1 MEPLKPRDKVTQ
13 HMTRDGL
20 TLDNQTTGESVNVSS
35 REAEQEYTAQP
46 EGAAEKILERADEL
60 HDRHKAKKAA
70 KDAGETV
77 VRATGPVSR
86 LQFTAEERAS
96 PELAP
101 YIKKAEKRADK
112 LEAAKEALP
121 KKRVVTKETVY
132 DEAKGKAKSRLYFD
146 KVEKAPPQLKPN
158 PASRPIQEAGLYLH
172 GKIHEVEHENV
183 GVEGGHKGEELAERQ
198 AGRMIRSGVHRHKL
212 KPYRAAAKAE
222 RKSIAANAEFAYQKS
237 LRDNPELAQA
247 AKNPV
252 SRFWQKQ
259 HIKREYA
266 KAARAAGQTAQGA
279 AGTAKTTAAAA
290 KKSIG
295 VLSAMREQ
303 QAIAIG
309 GNRYATFLQMNADQ
323 LHALEQDERLS
334 YVGKSIY
341 MGSLELSP
349 SLTLG
354 LMEYLDDN
362 AAIYPS
368 STSVEEGRLPEAPM
382 EIALSEDILKYLGFE
397 GGIGDK
403 ITLSLQKNLRHN
415 IVDSYSYT
423 AEFVLTGRLKNNYLG
438 YTSGTVTGVVGEGT
452 AEQLL
457 PESYIYYNVDIQ
469 TTDKKSFQAVV
480 DDINKEL
487 NIHELDTSY
496 NIVYLNA
503 LGISYTANSEDAN
516 DKGFSFMT
524 VAGIL
529 VGSLILLA
537 AGLVIYNILKISV
550 SKRIKGY
557 GTLRAI
563 GGEKGQLYQIIVIEV
578 ILLCLM
584 GIPIGML
591 LGFLSARGILEAAT
605 GLVSPELFLVQDA
618 SELKTLIA
626 ENSSLNGTLLVLSGA
641 ITLAFAL
648 FAALPAARSAA
659 RVSPI
664 MAMSGTNLKIRRR
677 KRKTKKIHN
686 FEAYYARLNLKRNKG
701 RTAITILS
709 LVMSITVFI
718 ALQGFSSLLNAASAL
733 QDNHLGDYQIT
744 NESVGFTTDDLNTLR
759 KNEAV
764 QSVAAIQFS
773 LYEQNENGL
782 LDEISL
788 EFQLKPGETFQVVG
802 LNDEYWD
809 YFMGDQLPEEQL
821 GQLKSGNACIVRN
834 PIPMSYG
841 EDVLEFTNIEA
852 GENICVAGMELNV
865 LKTLDGYDGYLG
877 IGNGGFTNGV
887 QVIVDDAIYERLTGK
902 DTYSEFLPTLN
913 EGADREIFDTFIESF
928 CDRTPGTTFLSY
940 EESDQQLKESFAQIQ
955 MLAWGLILFVG
966 LIGILNIINTVY
978 TNIHT
983 RVTEIGMQR
992 AIGMSAGSLYKTFL
1006 WEGAYYGV
1014 IASVIGSVLGYVC
1027 TIFIEAATSD
1037 TIQLVAIPVMPILE
1051 ATLLAVG
1058 ACLLA
1063 TAIPLRK
1070 ISKMNIVDSIET
1082 VE

>member
-1 MEPLKPRDKVTQ
+1 MKSYRTLALKELLSQKVTSILILIAVVLSTM
-13 HMTRDGL
+13 MT
-20 TLDNQTTGESVNVSS
+20 T
-35 REAEQEYTAQP
+35 
-46 EGAAEKILERADEL
+46 I
-60 HDRHKAKKAA
+60 
-70 KDAGETV
+70 
-77 VRATGPVSR
+77 
-86 LQFTAEERAS
+86 
-96 PELAP
+96 
-101 YIKKAEKRADK
+101 
-112 LEAAKEALP
+112 
-121 KKRVVTKETVY
+121 
-132 DEAKGKAKSRLYFD
+132 
-146 KVEKAPPQLKPN
+146 
-158 PASRPIQEAGLYLH
+158 
-172 GKIHEVEHENV
+172 V
-183 GVEGGHKGEELAERQ
+183 GQ
-198 AGRMIRSGVHRHKL
+198 
-212 KPYRAAAKAE
+212 
-222 RKSIAANAEFAYQKS
+222 
-237 LRDNPELAQA
+237 
-247 AKNPV
+247 
-252 SRFWQKQ
+252 
-259 HIKREYA
+259 
-266 KAARAAGQTAQGA
+266 
-279 AGTAKTTAAAA
+279 
-290 KKSIG
+290 SIG

-303 QAIAIG
+303 QAIAIGGNRYATFLQMNADQLHALEQDERLSYVGKSIYMGSLELSPSLAIAIG

-368 STSVEEGRLPEAPM
+368 STSVEGGRLPEAPM

-397 GGIGDK
+397 GSIGDK

-415 IVDSYSYT
+415 IADCYSYT
-423 AEFVLTGRLKNNYLG
+423 AEFVLTGILKNNYLG
-438 YTSGTVTGVVGEGT
+438 YTSGTVMGVVGEGT

-457 PESYIYYNVDIQ
+457 PESYIYYNVDIR
-469 TTDKKSFQAVV
+469 TADKKNFQAVV

-503 LGISYTANSEDAN
+503 LGISYTANSEGAN

-529 VGSLILLA
+529 VGTLILLA

-852 GENICVAGMELNV
+852 GERDYFMGDQLPEEQLGQLKSGNACIVRNPIPMSYGEDVLEFTNIEAGENICVAGMELNV

-913 EGADREIFDTFIESF
+913 EGADREIFDTFIEAF

-1006 WEGAYYGV
+1006 WEGAYYGI

-1037 TIQLVAIPVMPILE
+1037 TLQLVAIPVMPILE

-1070 ISKMNIVDSIET
+1070 ISKMSIVDSIET

>member
-1 MEPLKPRDKVTQ
+1 MKSYRTLALKELLSQKVTSILILIAVVLSTM
-13 HMTRDGL
+13 MT
-20 TLDNQTTGESVNVSS
+20 T
-35 REAEQEYTAQP
+35 
-46 EGAAEKILERADEL
+46 I
-60 HDRHKAKKAA
+60 
-70 KDAGETV
+70 
-77 VRATGPVSR
+77 
-86 LQFTAEERAS
+86 
-96 PELAP
+96 
-101 YIKKAEKRADK
+101 
-112 LEAAKEALP
+112 
-121 KKRVVTKETVY
+121 
-132 DEAKGKAKSRLYFD
+132 
-146 KVEKAPPQLKPN
+146 
-158 PASRPIQEAGLYLH
+158 
-172 GKIHEVEHENV
+172 V
-183 GVEGGHKGEELAERQ
+183 GQ
-198 AGRMIRSGVHRHKL
+198 
-212 KPYRAAAKAE
+212 
-222 RKSIAANAEFAYQKS
+222 
-237 LRDNPELAQA
+237 
-247 AKNPV
+247 
-252 SRFWQKQ
+252 
-259 HIKREYA
+259 
-266 KAARAAGQTAQGA
+266 
-279 AGTAKTTAAAA
+279 
-290 KKSIG
+290 SIG

-323 LHALEQDERLS
+323 LHALEQDEHLS

-354 LMEYLDDN
+354 LMEYWDDT

-415 IVDSYSYT
+415 IADSYSYT
-423 AEFVLTGRLKNNYLG
+423 AEFVLTGILKNNYLG

-457 PESYIYYNVDIQ
+457 TESYIYYNVDIR
-469 TTDKKSFQAVV
+469 TADKKNFQAVV
-480 DDINKEL
+480 DDIN
-487 NIHELDTSY
+487 
-496 NIVYLNA
+496 
-503 LGISYTANSEDAN
+503 
-516 DKGFSFMT
+516 
-524 VAGIL
+524 
-529 VGSLILLA
+529 
-537 AGLVIYNILKISV
+537 
-550 SKRIKGY
+550 
-557 GTLRAI
+557 
-563 GGEKGQLYQIIVIEV
+563 
-578 ILLCLM
+578 
-584 GIPIGML
+584 
-591 LGFLSARGILEAAT
+591 
-605 GLVSPELFLVQDA
+605 
-618 SELKTLIA
+618 
-626 ENSSLNGTLLVLSGA
+626 
-641 ITLAFAL
+641 
-648 FAALPAARSAA
+648 
-659 RVSPI
+659 
-664 MAMSGTNLKIRRR
+664 
-677 KRKTKKIHN
+677 
-686 FEAYYARLNLKRNKG
+686 NKG

-733 QDNHLGDYQIT
+733 QDNHVGDYQIT
-744 NESVGFTTDDLNTLR
+744 NESIGFTTDDLNTLR

-913 EGADREIFDTFIESF
+913 EGADRENFDTFIEAF
-928 CDRTPGTTFLSY
+928 CNRIPGTTFLSY
-940 EESDQQLKESFAQIQ
+940 EETDQQLKESFAQIQ

-992 AIGMSAGSLYKTFL
+992 AIGMSADSLYKTFL
-1006 WEGAYYGV
+1006 WEGAYYGI

-1070 ISKMNIVDSIET
+1070 ISKMSIVDSIET

>member
-1 MEPLKPRDKVTQ
+1 MKLVIAEKPSVAQSLAAVIGATARKDGYLEGNGWRVSWCVGHLAGLADADSYDPKYAKWRYDDLPILPEHWQMVVGKDKKKQFDILKKLMNAPDVTEVVNACDAGREGELIFRSVYELAGCQKPMKRLWISSMEDSAIREGFANLRPGADY
-13 HMTRDGL
+13 DGL
-20 TLDNQTTGESVNVSS
+20 RDAALCRAKADWLVGINATRLFSVLYHRTLNIGRVMSPTLALIVQ
-35 REAEQEYTAQP
+35 REAEIDTF
-46 EGAAEKILERADEL
+46 K
-60 HDRHKAKKAA
+60 
-70 KDAGETV
+70 
-77 VRATGPVSR
+77 PVP
-86 LQFTAEERAS
+86 F
-96 PELAP
+96 
-101 YIKKAEKRADK
+101 Y
-112 LEAAKEALP
+112 
-121 KKRVVTKETVY
+121 
-132 DEAKGKAKSRLYFD
+132 
-146 KVEKAPPQLKPN
+146 
-158 PASRPIQEAGLYLH
+158 
-172 GKIHEVEHENV
+172 
-183 GVEGGHKGEELAERQ
+183 
-198 AGRMIRSGVHRHKL
+198 
-212 KPYRAAAKAE
+212 
-222 RKSIAANAEFAYQKS
+222 
-237 LRDNPELAQA
+237 
-247 AKNPV
+247 
-252 SRFWQKQ
+252 
-259 HIKREYA
+259 
-266 KAARAAGQTAQGA
+266 
-279 AGTAKTTAAAA
+279 
-290 KKSIG
+290 
-295 VLSAMREQ
+295 
-303 QAIAIG
+303 
-309 GNRYATFLQMNADQ
+309 
-323 LHALEQDERLS
+323 
-334 YVGKSIY
+334 
-341 MGSLELSP
+341 
-349 SLTLG
+349 
-354 LMEYLDDN
+354 
-362 AAIYPS
+362 
-368 STSVEEGRLPEAPM
+368 
-382 EIALSEDILKYLGFE
+382 
-397 GGIGDK
+397 
-403 ITLSLQKNLRHN
+403 
-415 IVDSYSYT
+415 
-423 AEFVLTGRLKNNYLG
+423 
-438 YTSGTVTGVVGEGT
+438 
-452 AEQLL
+452 
-457 PESYIYYNVDIQ
+457 
-469 TTDKKSFQAVV
+469 KKSFQAVV
-480 DDINKEL
+480 DDINMEL

-503 LGISYTANSEDAN
+503 LGISYTANSEGAN
-516 DKGFSFMT
+516 DKGFSFMA

-563 GGEKGQLYQIIVIEV
+563 GSEKGQLYQIIVIEV
-578 ILLCLM
+578 TLLCLI

-605 GLVSPELFLVQDA
+605 GLVSPELFLVQDS

-626 ENSSLNGTLLVLSGA
+626 ENSSLNGTLLILSGA

-733 QDNHLGDYQIT
+733 QDNHVGDYQIT
-744 NESVGFTTDDLNTLR
+744 NESIGFTTDDLNTLR

-821 GQLKSGNACIVRN
+821 GQLKAGNACIVRN

-841 EDVLEFTNIEA
+841 EDVLKFTNIEA

-913 EGADREIFDTFIESF
+913 EGVDRESFDTFVEDF
-928 CDRTPGTTFLSY
+928 CKRVPGTTFLSY
-940 EESDQQLKESFAQIQ
+940 EETDQQLKESFAQIQ

-992 AIGMSAGSLYKTFL
+992 AIGMSAESLYKTFL
-1006 WEGAYYGV
+1006 WEGAYYGI

-1037 TIQLVAIPVMPILE
+1037 TLQLVAIPVIPILE

-1058 ACLLA
+1058 ACLMA

-1070 ISKMNIVDSIET
+1070 ISKMSIVDSIET

>member
-1 MEPLKPRDKVTQ
+1 MKSYRTLALKELLSQKVTSILILIAVVLSTM
-13 HMTRDGL
+13 MT
-20 TLDNQTTGESVNVSS
+20 T
-35 REAEQEYTAQP
+35 
-46 EGAAEKILERADEL
+46 I
-60 HDRHKAKKAA
+60 
-70 KDAGETV
+70 
-77 VRATGPVSR
+77 
-86 LQFTAEERAS
+86 
-96 PELAP
+96 
-101 YIKKAEKRADK
+101 
-112 LEAAKEALP
+112 
-121 KKRVVTKETVY
+121 
-132 DEAKGKAKSRLYFD
+132 
-146 KVEKAPPQLKPN
+146 
-158 PASRPIQEAGLYLH
+158 
-172 GKIHEVEHENV
+172 V
-183 GVEGGHKGEELAERQ
+183 GQ
-198 AGRMIRSGVHRHKL
+198 
-212 KPYRAAAKAE
+212 
-222 RKSIAANAEFAYQKS
+222 
-237 LRDNPELAQA
+237 
-247 AKNPV
+247 
-252 SRFWQKQ
+252 
-259 HIKREYA
+259 
-266 KAARAAGQTAQGA
+266 
-279 AGTAKTTAAAA
+279 
-290 KKSIG
+290 SIG

-354 LMEYLDDN
+354 LMEYLDDT

-368 STSVEEGRLPEAPM
+368 STSIEEGRLPEASM

-397 GGIGDK
+397 GDIGDK

-415 IVDSYSYT
+415 IADSYSYT
-423 AEFVLTGRLKNNYLG
+423 AEFVLTGILKNNYLG

-469 TTDKKSFQAVV
+469 TADKKSFQAVV
-480 DDINKEL
+480 DDFNKEL

-563 GGEKGQLYQIIVIEV
+563 GSEKGQLYQIIVIEV
-578 ILLCLM
+578 TLLCLI

-591 LGFLSARGILEAAT
+591 LGFLSARGILETAT
-605 GLVSPELFLVQDA
+605 GLVSPELFLVQDS

-626 ENSSLNGTLLVLSGA
+626 ENSSLNGTLLILSGA

-773 LYEQNENGL
+773 LYEQNENGQ
-782 LDEISL
+782 LDGISL

-809 YFMGDQLPEEQL
+809 YFMGSITRRTAWTTE
-821 GQLKSGNACIVRN
+821 IR
-834 PIPMSYG
+834 
-841 EDVLEFTNIEA
+841 
-852 GENICVAGMELNV
+852 
-865 LKTLDGYDGYLG
+865 
-877 IGNGGFTNGV
+877 
-887 QVIVDDAIYERLTGK
+887 ERL
-902 DTYSEFLPTLN
+902 YS
-913 EGADREIFDTFIESF
+913 
-928 CDRTPGTTFLSY
+928 
-940 EESDQQLKESFAQIQ
+940 KES
-955 MLAWGLILFVG
+955 
-966 LIGILNIINTVY
+966 Y
-978 TNIHT
+978 SH
-983 RVTEIGMQR
+983 E
-992 AIGMSAGSLYKTFL
+992 
-1006 WEGAYYGV
+1006 
-1014 IASVIGSVLGYVC
+1014 
-1027 TIFIEAATSD
+1027 
-1037 TIQLVAIPVMPILE
+1037 
-1051 ATLLAVG
+1051 
-1058 ACLLA
+1058 
-1063 TAIPLRK
+1063 LRRRC
-1070 ISKMNIVDSIET
+1070 S
-1082 VE
+1082 

>member
-1 MEPLKPRDKVTQ
+1 MKSYRTLALKELLSQKVTSILILIAVVLSTM
-13 HMTRDGL
+13 MT
-20 TLDNQTTGESVNVSS
+20 T
-35 REAEQEYTAQP
+35 
-46 EGAAEKILERADEL
+46 I
-60 HDRHKAKKAA
+60 
-70 KDAGETV
+70 
-77 VRATGPVSR
+77 
-86 LQFTAEERAS
+86 
-96 PELAP
+96 
-101 YIKKAEKRADK
+101 
-112 LEAAKEALP
+112 
-121 KKRVVTKETVY
+121 
-132 DEAKGKAKSRLYFD
+132 
-146 KVEKAPPQLKPN
+146 
-158 PASRPIQEAGLYLH
+158 
-172 GKIHEVEHENV
+172 V
-183 GVEGGHKGEELAERQ
+183 GQ
-198 AGRMIRSGVHRHKL
+198 
-212 KPYRAAAKAE
+212 
-222 RKSIAANAEFAYQKS
+222 
-237 LRDNPELAQA
+237 
-247 AKNPV
+247 
-252 SRFWQKQ
+252 
-259 HIKREYA
+259 
-266 KAARAAGQTAQGA
+266 
-279 AGTAKTTAAAA
+279 
-290 KKSIG
+290 SIG

-368 STSVEEGRLPEAPM
+368 STSVEGGRLPEAPM

-415 IVDSYSYT
+415 IADSYSYT
-423 AEFVLTGRLKNNYLG
+423 AEFVLTGILKNNYLG

-457 PESYIYYNVDIQ
+457 PESYIYYNVDIR
-469 TTDKKSFQAVV
+469 TADKKNFQAVV
-480 DDINKEL
+480 DDINKEF
-487 NIHELDTSY
+487 NTHELDTSY

-503 LGISYTANSEDAN
+503 LGISYTANSEGAN

-529 VGSLILLA
+529 VGTLILLA

-578 ILLCLM
+578 ILLCLI

-902 DTYSEFLPTLN
+902 NTYSEFLPTLN
-913 EGADREIFDTFIESF
+913 EDADRENFDTFIEAF
-928 CDRTPGTTFLSY
+928 CNRIPGTTFLSY
-940 EESDQQLKESFAQIQ
+940 EETDQQLKESFAQIQ

-992 AIGMSAGSLYKTFL
+992 AIGMSSGSLYKTFL

-1070 ISKMNIVDSIET
+1070 ISKMSIVDSIET

>member
-1 MEPLKPRDKVTQ
+1 MPCPHNEITIVQRSQ
-13 HMTRDGL
+13 
-20 TLDNQTTGESVNVSS
+20 
-35 REAEQEYTAQP
+35 
-46 EGAAEKILERADEL
+46 
-60 HDRHKAKKAA
+60 
-70 KDAGETV
+70 
-77 VRATGPVSR
+77 
-86 LQFTAEERAS
+86 
-96 PELAP
+96 
-101 YIKKAEKRADK
+101 
-112 LEAAKEALP
+112 
-121 KKRVVTKETVY
+121 
-132 DEAKGKAKSRLYFD
+132 
-146 KVEKAPPQLKPN
+146 
-158 PASRPIQEAGLYLH
+158 
-172 GKIHEVEHENV
+172 
-183 GVEGGHKGEELAERQ
+183 RQ
-198 AGRMIRSGVHRHKL
+198 SAV
-212 KPYRAAAKAE
+212 
-222 RKSIAANAEFAYQKS
+222 
-237 LRDNPELAQA
+237 
-247 AKNPV
+247 
-252 SRFWQKQ
+252 
-259 HIKREYA
+259 
-266 KAARAAGQTAQGA
+266 
-279 AGTAKTTAAAA
+279 AAAA
-290 KKSIG
+290 YQSGEKLFCEYDQQVKHYPEKRGIVHNEILLPANAPRSYADRNTLWNAAEAVEKQWNSQLARRW
-295 VLSAMREQ
+295 VLTIPREIPPDQYAVLVREFCEQ
-303 QAIAIG
+303 QFVSKGMIADFAIHDPHPPGHNPHAHVMLTMRAMDEHGKWLPKSRKVYDLDENGERIKLPSG
-309 GNRYATFLQMNADQ
+309 RWKSHKEDTVDWNDQKYCEIWRHEWEVIQNRF
-323 LHALEQDERLS
+323 
-334 YVGKSIY
+334 
-341 MGSLELSP
+341 
-349 SLTLG
+349 
-354 LMEYLDDN
+354 
-362 AAIYPS
+362 
-368 STSVEEGRLPEAPM
+368 
-382 EIALSEDILKYLGFE
+382 
-397 GGIGDK
+397 
-403 ITLSLQKNLRHN
+403 
-415 IVDSYSYT
+415 
-423 AEFVLTGRLKNNYLG
+423 
-438 YTSGTVTGVVGEGT
+438 TGVVGEGT

-469 TTDKKSFQAVV
+469 TADKKSFQAVV
-480 DDINKEL
+480 DDFNKEL

-563 GGEKGQLYQIIVIEV
+563 GSEKGQLYQIIVIEV
-578 ILLCLM
+578 TLLCLI

-591 LGFLSARGILEAAT
+591 LGFLSARGILETAT
-605 GLVSPELFLVQDA
+605 GLVSPELFLVQDS

-626 ENSSLNGTLLVLSGA
+626 ENSSLNGTLLILSGA

-744 NESVGFTTDDLNTLR
+744 NESVGFTADDLNTLK
-759 KNEAV
+759 KNKAV

-773 LYEQNENGL
+773 LYEQNENGQ
-782 LDEISL
+782 LDGISL

-913 EGADREIFDTFIESF
+913 EGADRENFDTFIEAF
-928 CDRTPGTTFLSY
+928 CNRIPGTTFLSY
-940 EESDQQLKESFAQIQ
+940 EETDQQLKESFAQIQ

-992 AIGMSAGSLYKTFL
+992 AIGMSADSLYKTFL
-1006 WEGAYYGV
+1006 WEGAYYGI

>member
-1 MEPLKPRDKVTQ
+1 M
-13 HMTRDGL
+13 
-20 TLDNQTTGESVNVSS
+20 
-35 REAEQEYTAQP
+35 
-46 EGAAEKILERADEL
+46 
-60 HDRHKAKKAA
+60 
-70 KDAGETV
+70 
-77 VRATGPVSR
+77 
-86 LQFTAEERAS
+86 
-96 PELAP
+96 
-101 YIKKAEKRADK
+101 
-112 LEAAKEALP
+112 
-121 KKRVVTKETVY
+121 
-132 DEAKGKAKSRLYFD
+132 
-146 KVEKAPPQLKPN
+146 
-158 PASRPIQEAGLYLH
+158 
-172 GKIHEVEHENV
+172 
-183 GVEGGHKGEELAERQ
+183 
-198 AGRMIRSGVHRHKL
+198 
-212 KPYRAAAKAE
+212 
-222 RKSIAANAEFAYQKS
+222 
-237 LRDNPELAQA
+237 
-247 AKNPV
+247 
-252 SRFWQKQ
+252 
-259 HIKREYA
+259 
-266 KAARAAGQTAQGA
+266 
-279 AGTAKTTAAAA
+279 
-290 KKSIG
+290 
-295 VLSAMREQ
+295 
-303 QAIAIG
+303 
-309 GNRYATFLQMNADQ
+309 
-323 LHALEQDERLS
+323 
-334 YVGKSIY
+334 
-341 MGSLELSP
+341 
-349 SLTLG
+349 
-354 LMEYLDDN
+354 
-362 AAIYPS
+362 
-368 STSVEEGRLPEAPM
+368 
-382 EIALSEDILKYLGFE
+382 
-397 GGIGDK
+397 
-403 ITLSLQKNLRHN
+403 
-415 IVDSYSYT
+415 DSYSYT

-626 ENSSLNGTLLVLSGA
+626 ENSSLNGLLFS
-641 ITLAFAL
+641 
-648 FAALPAARSAA
+648 
-659 RVSPI
+659 RVESLWRLRCLQHCQQPDQPQGYPPI

>member
-1 MEPLKPRDKVTQ
+1 M
-13 HMTRDGL
+13 
-20 TLDNQTTGESVNVSS
+20 
-35 REAEQEYTAQP
+35 
-46 EGAAEKILERADEL
+46 
-60 HDRHKAKKAA
+60 
-70 KDAGETV
+70 
-77 VRATGPVSR
+77 
-86 LQFTAEERAS
+86 
-96 PELAP
+96 
-101 YIKKAEKRADK
+101 
-112 LEAAKEALP
+112 
-121 KKRVVTKETVY
+121 
-132 DEAKGKAKSRLYFD
+132 
-146 KVEKAPPQLKPN
+146 
-158 PASRPIQEAGLYLH
+158 
-172 GKIHEVEHENV
+172 
-183 GVEGGHKGEELAERQ
+183 
-198 AGRMIRSGVHRHKL
+198 
-212 KPYRAAAKAE
+212 
-222 RKSIAANAEFAYQKS
+222 
-237 LRDNPELAQA
+237 
-247 AKNPV
+247 
-252 SRFWQKQ
+252 
-259 HIKREYA
+259 
-266 KAARAAGQTAQGA
+266 
-279 AGTAKTTAAAA
+279 
-290 KKSIG
+290 
-295 VLSAMREQ
+295 
-303 QAIAIG
+303 
-309 GNRYATFLQMNADQ
+309 
-323 LHALEQDERLS
+323 
-334 YVGKSIY
+334 
-341 MGSLELSP
+341 
-349 SLTLG
+349 
-354 LMEYLDDN
+354 
-362 AAIYPS
+362 
-368 STSVEEGRLPEAPM
+368 
-382 EIALSEDILKYLGFE
+382 
-397 GGIGDK
+397 
-403 ITLSLQKNLRHN
+403 
-415 IVDSYSYT
+415 
-423 AEFVLTGRLKNNYLG
+423 
-438 YTSGTVTGVVGEGT
+438 
-452 AEQLL
+452 
-457 PESYIYYNVDIQ
+457 
-469 TTDKKSFQAVV
+469 
-480 DDINKEL
+480 
-487 NIHELDTSY
+487 
-496 NIVYLNA
+496 
-503 LGISYTANSEDAN
+503 
-516 DKGFSFMT
+516 
-524 VAGIL
+524 
-529 VGSLILLA
+529 
-537 AGLVIYNILKISV
+537 
-550 SKRIKGY
+550 
-557 GTLRAI
+557 
-563 GGEKGQLYQIIVIEV
+563 
-578 ILLCLM
+578 
-584 GIPIGML
+584 
-591 LGFLSARGILEAAT
+591 SARGILEAAT

-913 EGADREIFDTFIESF
+913 EGADREIFDTFIEAF

-955 MLAWGLILFVG
+955 
-966 LIGILNIINTVY
+966 INTVY

-992 AIGMSAGSLYKTFL
+992 AIGMSSGSLYKTFL

-1070 ISKMNIVDSIET
+1070 ISKMSIVDSIET

>member
-1 MEPLKPRDKVTQ
+1 MKSYRTLALKELLSQKVTSILILIAVVLSTM
-13 HMTRDGL
+13 MT
-20 TLDNQTTGESVNVSS
+20 T
-35 REAEQEYTAQP
+35 
-46 EGAAEKILERADEL
+46 I
-60 HDRHKAKKAA
+60 
-70 KDAGETV
+70 
-77 VRATGPVSR
+77 
-86 LQFTAEERAS
+86 
-96 PELAP
+96 
-101 YIKKAEKRADK
+101 
-112 LEAAKEALP
+112 
-121 KKRVVTKETVY
+121 
-132 DEAKGKAKSRLYFD
+132 
-146 KVEKAPPQLKPN
+146 
-158 PASRPIQEAGLYLH
+158 
-172 GKIHEVEHENV
+172 V
-183 GVEGGHKGEELAERQ
+183 GQ
-198 AGRMIRSGVHRHKL
+198 
-212 KPYRAAAKAE
+212 
-222 RKSIAANAEFAYQKS
+222 
-237 LRDNPELAQA
+237 
-247 AKNPV
+247 
-252 SRFWQKQ
+252 
-259 HIKREYA
+259 
-266 KAARAAGQTAQGA
+266 
-279 AGTAKTTAAAA
+279 
-290 KKSIG
+290 SIG

-354 LMEYLDDN
+354 LMEYLDDT

-415 IVDSYSYT
+415 IADSYSYT
-423 AEFVLTGRLKNNYLG
+423 AEFVLTGILKNNYLG

-469 TTDKKSFQAVV
+469 TADKKSFQAVV
-480 DDINKEL
+480 DDFNKEL

-563 GGEKGQLYQIIVIEV
+563 GSEKGQLYQIIVIEV
-578 ILLCLM
+578 TLLCLI

-591 LGFLSARGILEAAT
+591 LGFLSARGILETAT
-605 GLVSPELFLVQDA
+605 GLVSPELFLVQDS

-626 ENSSLNGTLLVLSGA
+626 ENSSLNGTLLILSGA

-744 NESVGFTTDDLNTLR
+744 NESVGFTADDLNTLK
-759 KNEAV
+759 KNKAV

-773 LYEQNENGL
+773 LYEQNENGQ
-782 LDEISL
+782 LDGISL

-841 EDVLEFTNIEA
+841 EDVLEFTN
-852 GENICVAGMELNV
+852 MRNV
-865 LKTLDGYDGYLG
+865 
-877 IGNGGFTNGV
+877 IA
-887 QVIVDDAIYERLTGK
+887 VIAIAL
-902 DTYSEFLPTLN
+902 
-913 EGADREIFDTFIESF
+913 
-928 CDRTPGTTFLSY
+928 TTFLFTAVLTIGMGAKGTLEYNMAKMIGTGADALVQGLS
-940 EESDQQLKESFAQIQ
+940 EEQFQQLKENSMFEKVGCWVPIEIMTNTNRMVAEIDYADQPQ
-955 MLAWGLILFVG
+955 LELRMQTPRTGSAPQKANEVLVSANILKD
-966 LIGILNIINTVY
+966 LNIEEKIGA
-978 TNIHT
+978 
-983 RVTEIGMQR
+983 EIPIEFKNRQSGQMYHFDM
-992 AIGMSAGSLYKTFL
+992 IVSGIYDTPNEKS
-1006 WEGAYYGV
+1006 E
-1014 IASVIGSVLGYVC
+1014 SVIV
-1027 TIFIEAATSD
+1027 
-1037 TIQLVAIPVMPILE
+1037 
-1051 ATLLAVG
+1051 
-1058 ACLLA
+1058 
-1063 TAIPLRK
+1063 
-1070 ISKMNIVDSIET
+1070 SKAFMEENPEMI
-1082 VE
+1082 

>member
-1 MEPLKPRDKVTQ
+1 MEATCQRCAHTHTHAGDCGHTHDQQGTGFLILSFLLLVGGVILRYLQLPFWMIPGVEVLWFLLAFLPVGFPVMVEVWKSIRQKDIFNEFSLMLLATIGAFCIGEYPEGVAVMLFYSVGERVQHRAVDRARRNIRRLLDVRPEKALVLRQGKEQSVFPGEVEVGEMIMVKPGERIPL
-13 HMTRDGL
+13 DGL
-20 TLDNQTTGESVNVSS
+20 LQEEYALFDTSALTGESLPRTINRGEEVLAGMIVSGQ
-35 REAEQEYTAQP
+35 A
-46 EGAAEKILERADEL
+46 I
-60 HDRHKAKKAA
+60 
-70 KDAGETV
+70 
-77 VRATGPVSR
+77 R
-86 LQFTAEERAS
+86 L
-96 PELAP
+96 
-101 YIKKAEKRADK
+101 K
-112 LEAAKEALP
+112 
-121 KKRVVTKETVY
+121 VTKPYEQS
-132 DEAKGKAKSRLYFD
+132 A
-146 KVEKAPPQLKPN
+146 
-158 PASRPIQEAGLYLH
+158 
-172 GKIHEVEHENV
+172 
-183 GVEGGHKGEELAERQ
+183 LAR
-198 AGRMIRSGVHRHKL
+198 I
-212 KPYRAAAKAE
+212 
-222 RKSIAANAEFAYQKS
+222 
-237 LRDNPELAQA
+237 LA
-247 AKNPV
+247 
-252 SRFWQKQ
+252 
-259 HIKREYA
+259 
-266 KAARAAGQTAQGA
+266 
-279 AGTAKTTAAAA
+279 
-290 KKSIG
+290 
-295 VLSAMREQ
+295 
-303 QAIAIG
+303 
-309 GNRYATFLQMNADQ
+309 
-323 LHALEQDERLS
+323 
-334 YVGKSIY
+334 
-341 MGSLELSP
+341 
-349 SLTLG
+349 
-354 LMEYLDDN
+354 
-362 AAIYPS
+362 
-368 STSVEEGRLPEAPM
+368 
-382 EIALSEDILKYLGFE
+382 
-397 GGIGDK
+397 
-403 ITLSLQKNLRHN
+403 
-415 IVDSYSYT
+415 
-423 AEFVLTGRLKNNYLG
+423 
-438 YTSGTVTGVVGEGT
+438 
-452 AEQLL
+452 
-457 PESYIYYNVDIQ
+457 
-469 TTDKKSFQAVV
+469 
-480 DDINKEL
+480 
-487 NIHELDTSY
+487 
-496 NIVYLNA
+496 
-503 LGISYTANSEDAN
+503 
-516 DKGFSFMT
+516 
-524 VAGIL
+524 
-529 VGSLILLA
+529 
-537 AGLVIYNILKISV
+537 
-550 SKRIKGY
+550 
-557 GTLRAI
+557 
-563 GGEKGQLYQIIVIEV
+563 
-578 ILLCLM
+578 
-584 GIPIGML
+584 
-591 LGFLSARGILEAAT
+591 
-605 GLVSPELFLVQDA
+605 LVQDA

-733 QDNHLGDYQIT
+733 QDNHVGDYQIT
-744 NESVGFTTDDLNTLR
+744 NESIGFTTDDLNTLR

-913 EGADREIFDTFIESF
+913 EGADRENFDTFIEAF
-928 CDRTPGTTFLSY
+928 CNRIPGTTFLSY
-940 EESDQQLKESFAQIQ
+940 EETDQQLKESFAQIQ

-992 AIGMSAGSLYKTFL
+992 AIGMSADSLYKTFL
-1006 WEGAYYGV
+1006 WEGAYYGI

-1070 ISKMNIVDSIET
+1070 ISKMSIVDSIET

>member
-1 MEPLKPRDKVTQ
+1 MKSYRTLALKELLSQKVTSILILIAVVLSTM
-13 HMTRDGL
+13 MT
-20 TLDNQTTGESVNVSS
+20 T
-35 REAEQEYTAQP
+35 
-46 EGAAEKILERADEL
+46 I
-60 HDRHKAKKAA
+60 
-70 KDAGETV
+70 
-77 VRATGPVSR
+77 
-86 LQFTAEERAS
+86 
-96 PELAP
+96 
-101 YIKKAEKRADK
+101 
-112 LEAAKEALP
+112 
-121 KKRVVTKETVY
+121 
-132 DEAKGKAKSRLYFD
+132 
-146 KVEKAPPQLKPN
+146 
-158 PASRPIQEAGLYLH
+158 
-172 GKIHEVEHENV
+172 V
-183 GVEGGHKGEELAERQ
+183 GQ
-198 AGRMIRSGVHRHKL
+198 
-212 KPYRAAAKAE
+212 
-222 RKSIAANAEFAYQKS
+222 
-237 LRDNPELAQA
+237 
-247 AKNPV
+247 
-252 SRFWQKQ
+252 
-259 HIKREYA
+259 
-266 KAARAAGQTAQGA
+266 
-279 AGTAKTTAAAA
+279 
-290 KKSIG
+290 SIG

-354 LMEYLDDN
+354 LMEYWDDT

-415 IVDSYSYT
+415 IADSYSYT
-423 AEFVLTGRLKNNYLG
+423 AEFVLTGILKNNYLG

-457 PESYIYYNVDIQ
+457 TESYIYYNVDIR
-469 TTDKKSFQAVV
+469 TADKKNFQAVV
-480 DDINKEL
+480 DDINKEF

-503 LGISYTANSEDAN
+503 LGISYTANSEGAN
-516 DKGFSFMT
+516 DKGFSFMA

-529 VGSLILLA
+529 VGTLILLA

-733 QDNHLGDYQIT
+733 QDNHVGDYQIT
-744 NESVGFTTDDLNTLR
+744 NESIGFTTDDLNTLR

-865 LKTLDGYDGYLG
+865 LKTLDGHDGYLG

-913 EGADREIFDTFIESF
+913 EGADRENFDTFIEAF
-928 CDRTPGTTFLSY
+928 CNRIPGTTFLSY
-940 EESDQQLKESFAQIQ
+940 EETDQQLKESFAQIQ

-992 AIGMSAGSLYKTFL
+992 AIGMSADSLYKTFL
-1006 WEGAYYGV
+1006 WEGAYYGI

-1070 ISKMNIVDSIET
+1070 ISKMSIVDSIET